1 MFRQIPKTKN
11 KIQKPI
17 TTDVLYFHR
26 TEIKIIPKIK
36 TASKTG
42 REKLKNELKNMPK
55 TKERQKY
62 RKILDAVIILFYLTW
77 QISKKGAMAF

>member
-1 MFRQIPKTKN
+1 MFRQIPSTKN

-17 TTDVLYFHR
+17 TIDILYFHR

-36 TASKTG
+36 NASKTG
-42 REKLKNELKNMPK
+42 RGKLKNELKNMPK

-62 RKILDAVIILFYLTW
+62 RKILDAVIRIFYLT
-77 QISKKGAMAF
+77 